1 MSSLQN
7 IPLWA
12 VALVLAAAAP
22 WCAGAL
28 QSILEE
34 RRRERTRKLLRN
46 LGLPVDEQSGAQAP
60 SRAHAPKDTAPRDIS
75 SKDP

>member
-1 MSSLQN
+1 MSSLEN

-12 VALVLAAAAP
+12 IALVLAAAAP
-22 WCAGAL
+22 WCVGAM

-46 LGLPVDEQSGAQAP
+46 LGLHVEEQGAK
-60 SRAHAPKDTAPRDIS
+60 RAASKQGEPRDDS
-75 SKDP
+75 QGPDEGP

>member
-1 MSSLQN
+1 MSSLEN

-12 VALVLAAAAP
+12 IALVLAAAAP
-22 WCAGAL
+22 WCVGAM

-46 LGLPVDEQSGAQAP
+46 VGLHVEEQEGRRTAQQQ
-60 SRAHAPKDTAPRDIS
+60 SEPRDDS
-75 SKDP
+75 QGPDDGP

>member
-1 MSSLQN
+1 MSSLEN

-22 WCAGAL
+22 WCVGAM

-46 LGLPVDEQSGAQAP
+46 VGLHVEEQGGRRTARKP
-60 SRAHAPKDTAPRDIS
+60 SEPRDDS
-75 SKDP
+75 QGPDEGP